1 MDTKTELRPVLD
13 FVRSNCLKNDEVFFT
28 LINDLDNYDLSGLYA
43 PSVEQK
49 NNRALRD
56 NPELVFDEYPSETVT
71 VWITYA
77 LFDWFS
83 LKEQLSEL
91 VPFLAKLSDSFTEIL
106 YSEIDQFL
114 KQQEENE
121 NLASKEDF
129 IAAIDNWR
137 QLKELVAFHKAGE
150 D

>member
-13 FVRSNCLKNDEVFFT
+13 FVRSNCLQNDEVFFT

-43 PSVEQK
+43 PSVGQK
-49 NNRALRD
+49 NNRALHD
-56 NPELVFDEYPSETVT
+56 NPELIFDEYPSETVT

-129 IAAIDNWR
+129 TAAIDNWH
-137 QLKELVAFHKAGE
+137 QLNELVAFYKAGE
-150 D
+150 Y

>member
-1 MDTKTELRPVLD
+1 VDTETELKPVLD
-13 FVRSNCLKNDEVFFT
+13 LVRSNCLQNDEVFFT

-43 PSVEQK
+43 PSVGQK

-56 NPELVFDEYPSETVT
+56 HPELVFDEYPSETVT

-91 VPFLAKLSDSFTEIL
+91 VPFLAKLSNSFTEIL
-106 YSEIDQFL
+106 YSEIDQFI

-137 QLKELVAFHKAGE
+137 QLKELVAFYQAGE
-150 D
+150 N